1 MIRGIFALILPLMGV
16 LYAPYAS
23 AETASGGFSVSPMFQ
38 EISLEQKDRE
48 KDFFITLT
56 NQADVP
62 VSLSLSALDFGSLDE
77 SGGVAFLGAE
87 KDVEKKYALAS
98 WMRTEK
104 DRVTIGPKES
114 QKIKVT
120 IENSSSLGPGG
131 HYGAVTFRAGEGVSA
146 ADAGTRIAVQRMFSV
161 LIFVKKIGGERY
173 NLALK
178 EKKSD
183 GNFVMLPETVRL
195 RFSNDGNVHTV
206 PRGTVT
212 IIDPLGRVVSKGII
226 NEESGIILPETI
238 RMYSVRM
245 RPLVPSFVPGYYALD
260 IAYRYDD
267 REEFSL
273 YSEQFAFLPGI
284 AMIGISLLLIAATGW
299 YAWRR
304 RRNTGE
310 YSASQ
315 ADTP

>member
-1 MIRGIFALILPLMGV
+1 MIRGIFAFTLPLLGI
-16 LYAPYAS
+16 LCASYTS
-23 AETASGGFSVSPMFQ
+23 AETVSGGFSVSPMFQ

-62 VSLSLSALDFGSLDE
+62 VALSLSVLDFGSLDE
-77 SGGVAFLGAE
+77 SGGVAFLGAQN
-87 KDVEKKYALAS
+87 DFEKKYSLAS
-98 WMRTEK
+98 WMRPEK

-120 IENSSSLGPGG
+120 IENGTALGPGG
-131 HYGAVTFRAGEGVSA
+131 HYGAVTFRAGEGVDVA
-146 ADAGTRIAVQRMFSV
+146 NAGTRIAVQRMFSV
-161 LIFVKKIGGERY
+161 LVFAKKIGGERY
-173 NLALK
+173 SLALK
-178 EKKSD
+178 EKEMD
-183 GNFVMLPETVRL
+183 GNFVMLPETARL
-195 RFSNDGNVHTV
+195 RFLNEGNVHTV

-212 IIDPLGRVVSKGII
+212 ITDPLGRVVSKGII
-226 NEESGIILPETI
+226 NEESGIILPETV
-238 RMYSVRM
+238 RMYSVRI
-245 RPLVPSFVPGYYALD
+245 RALVPSLIPGYYTLD

-273 YSEQFAFLPGI
+273 YSERFAFLPGAAI
-284 AMIGISLLLIAATGW
+284 IGISLLLIAVTGW

-310 YSASQ
+310 YLASQ
-315 ADTP
+315 TDIP